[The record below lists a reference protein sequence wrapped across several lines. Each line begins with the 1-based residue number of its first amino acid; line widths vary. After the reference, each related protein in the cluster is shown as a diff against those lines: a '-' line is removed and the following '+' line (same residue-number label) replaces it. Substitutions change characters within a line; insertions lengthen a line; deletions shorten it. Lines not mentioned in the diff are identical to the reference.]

1 VKEKQTR
8 KLCIDVDCECQQNFY
23 RILDTLLNFSFNFFL
38 QFNPNFLNINQINLL
53 KAKGPND
60 NLYGKANTKKQRR
73 LMHFNRGTTPQMAP
87 SSQGL
92 GTPPNTLFLGRTGAH
107 SPNSISIG
115 LSVLA
120 RLSVVTDRHTDR
132 QTTDRHGTSVTMDHI
147 FALLR
152 AMRPK
157 IHAETPAM

>member
-1 VKEKQTR
+1 M
-8 KLCIDVDCECQQNFY
+8 DCECQQNFY

-87 SSQGL
+87 SPQGL

-120 RLSVVTDRHTDR
+120 RLSVVTDRQTDR
-132 QTTDRHGTSVTMDHI
+132 QTDRHGTSVTMDHI